1 MVFPHQRKPR
11 ICVLT
16 YKALT
21 GLVLNSEVRYR
32 DRADIVIDEYV
43 LDDVMFHGRKLQQQ
57 GDIDVV
63 VSAGYNAAVLRSQID
78 LPVASIEVTGFDLLQ
93 ALKTAS
99 YIESR
104 VGLVVYRGSISEL
117 EPVRDLLKVE
127 LEQLTYETLPEARE
141 CMLQLKSRGI
151 LVVVGSSLIV
161 GLAEQLGMRGVLF
174 YNASSIDRALEKAV
188 DIGENGIRLS
198 ARFENLNAVMAHLHE
213 AILAVDMRHRIT
225 AINQPMREIIG
236 CGEEDLVGQRLP
248 DVTTEL
254 SLAGVLDGQVD
265 ETEVVVQ
272 LHRGMYLMSRTAIRE
287 RGLDAGALLT
297 LRGTA
302 AIQRADSTI
311 RSQRRSRS
319 VSTRYSFDL
328 ITGSSAALSYARAV
342 AERCARTAST
352 VLITGETGTGKEL
365 FAQAI
370 HNASARRLGPFVA
383 LNCASFPESLLESE
397 LFGYEE
403 GSFTGSRKG
412 GKPGLFEAAHTGTV
426 FLDEIGDM
434 PISMQTRLLRVL
446 QEREVVRLGSNAPIS
461 IDVRVIAATHRSVED
476 RIAAG
481 EFRSD
486 LYYRLNI
493 LNVALPPLRE
503 RAEDLPLLAGQ
514 LLETKLR
521 DLGSAL
527 RSDRA
532 LAPLLPTLGAYA
544 WPGNIRELENM
555 MERFA
560 VFLFTVKEVASI
572 DYALFLREAPELARR
587 TDKAP
592 FEPRSASVVATPNS
606 EPADEPSAVDP
617 VIGHDDASIRAA
629 LVRARG
635 NRQAAA
641 SLLGL
646 SRTTLWRRLREMHND
661 EGNEEAQ

>member
-1 MVFPHQRKPR
+1 M
-11 ICVLT
+11 
-16 YKALT
+16 
-21 GLVLNSEVRYR
+21 
-32 DRADIVIDEYV
+32 
-43 LDDVMFHGRKLQQQ
+43 
-57 GDIDVV
+57 
-63 VSAGYNAAVLRSQID
+63 
-78 LPVASIEVTGFDLLQ
+78 
-93 ALKTAS
+93 
-99 YIESR
+99 
-104 VGLVVYRGSISEL
+104 
-117 EPVRDLLKVE
+117 
-127 LEQLTYETLPEARE
+127 
-141 CMLQLKSRGI
+141 
-151 LVVVGSSLIV
+151 
-161 GLAEQLGMRGVLF
+161 
-174 YNASSIDRALEKAV
+174 
-188 DIGENGIRLS
+188 
-198 ARFENLNAVMAHLHE
+198 
-213 AILAVDMRHRIT
+213 
-225 AINQPMREIIG
+225 
-236 CGEEDLVGQRLP
+236 
-248 DVTTEL
+248 
-254 SLAGVLDGQVD
+254 LDGQVD